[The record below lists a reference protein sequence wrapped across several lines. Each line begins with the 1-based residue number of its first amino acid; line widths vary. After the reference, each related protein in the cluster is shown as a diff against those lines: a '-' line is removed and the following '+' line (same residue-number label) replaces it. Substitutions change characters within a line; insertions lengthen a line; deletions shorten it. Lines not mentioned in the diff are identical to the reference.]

1 MKQEYELLKQYDD
14 VLTFRELQKVLKAS
28 RNKTYQLLQDGTI
41 PSRRLGTEYRILKYN
56 VINYLYPNSDEK

>member
-1 MKQEYELLKQYDD
+1 MKQEFELLKQYDD
-14 VLTFRELQKVLKAS
+14 VLTFRELQQVLKAS
-28 RNKTYQLLQDGTI
+28 RTKTYQLLQDGTI